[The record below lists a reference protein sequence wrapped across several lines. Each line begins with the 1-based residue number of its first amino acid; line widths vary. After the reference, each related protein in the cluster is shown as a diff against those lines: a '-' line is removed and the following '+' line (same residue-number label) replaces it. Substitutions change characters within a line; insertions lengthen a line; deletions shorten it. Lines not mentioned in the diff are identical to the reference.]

1 MQIGRV
7 GCLAARS
14 KALRTMKLHVKRL
27 DREGRYE
34 TLVVRGDGVK
44 FHLQGVAHTF
54 AIPHDLAHYLVEK
67 SLKIEHG
74 FWGLIGRGAVFPTM
88 RYLDG
93 RRKPK
98 AAERSRQL
106 MKTHARDLVEAEVM
120 VRIINDTFEQ
130 GRRDMPLTIARRV
143 TERLPDWGKID
154 RQTIMAIHTNYKKLK
169 SDWVHLP
176 PQAVLTQDW

>member
-1 MQIGRV
+1 
-7 GCLAARS
+7 
-14 KALRTMKLHVKRL
+14 
-27 DREGRYE
+27 
-34 TLVVRGDGVK
+34 
-44 FHLQGVAHTF
+44 
-54 AIPHDLAHYLVEK
+54 
-67 SLKIEHG
+67 
-74 FWGLIGRGAVFPTM
+74 
-88 RYLDG
+88 
-93 RRKPK
+93 
-98 AAERSRQL
+98 

-120 VRIINDTFEQ
+120 VRIINDAFEQ